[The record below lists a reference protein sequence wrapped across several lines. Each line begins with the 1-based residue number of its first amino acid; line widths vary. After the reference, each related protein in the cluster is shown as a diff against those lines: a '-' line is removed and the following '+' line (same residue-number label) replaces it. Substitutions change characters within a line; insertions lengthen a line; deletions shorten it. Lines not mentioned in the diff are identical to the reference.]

1 MMPAPLSLTHSFH
14 TLSALICLCLILGG
28 CGYSDEMHQRQ
39 TLRKLLWN
47 GKYIELDKAI
57 DQAYVERQKGKLSSN
72 RLRGRFW
79 QLQQTDSNFAARFDA
94 WVANRESAH
103 AYLARGWYRL
113 EQASKIR
120 GDGPFRSIPVQRVTA
135 MRDLAMLGTEDM
147 AQALRKDPLCAM
159 CVSGQ
164 IYANLL
170 LGQADPTL
178 LDTAISLD
186 PKLWQPFAL
195 HLMSLSPQWGGSDG
209 AMTDFIDKM
218 ERRGID
224 RSILDQLQARRL
236 FQLGLILQYSTRDF
250 AGAQEKY
257 EQAIAYFA
265 DSDAL
270 KNLAELHAARGN
282 HAKAASLLEKDLS
295 ENDEWDL
302 YSIEALAQAY
312 FADGRESEGNRM
324 LRRRAELYSR
334 YRNGE

>member
-1 MMPAPLSLTHSFH
+1 MMPAPLSLPQSYR
-14 TLSALICLCLILGG
+14 TLAALICLCLVLGG

-39 TLRKLLWN
+39 TLRKLLWH
-47 GKYIELDKAI
+47 GKFVELDQAI
-57 DQAYVERQKGKLSSN
+57 DQAYRERQKGKLSSN

-79 QLQQTDSNFAARFDA
+79 ELQQTDSNFAARFDA

-120 GDGPFRSIPVQRVTA
+120 GDGPFRSIPAQRVTA
-135 MRDLAMLGTEDM
+135 MRDLALRGTEDM

-170 LGQADPTL
+170 LGQTDPTL

-209 AMTDFIDKM
+209 AMTGFIDEM
-218 ERRGID
+218 EQRGID
-224 RSILDQLQARRL
+224 RSILDRLQARRL
-236 FQLGLILQYSTRDF
+236 FQLGLILQYGTRDF

-270 KNLAELHAARGN
+270 KNLAEIHAARGN
-282 HAKAASLLEKDLS
+282 HAKAASLLERNLS

-312 FADGRESEGNRM
+312 FADGRESDGNRM